1 MVSVRQARDFERAQR
16 ELSRLIERD
25 IRRTWDA
32 LDAYTVE
39 GKRDALLDL
48 IPGLVNHYGDA
59 AATIAA
65 EYFEQCVGEAAVIP
79 AFDLSDTVAGSVRYG
94 IGPAFEGRGE
104 DAVSLIVSSSQRHM
118 LQFARS
124 TMYESACVHD
134 GVYFARV
141 PEPGACEFCRMLA
154 ARGAAYTSKRS
165 ATAVTTGAREGE
177 SFHDDCS
184 CSVAA
189 ARDDSELPYNP
200 QTYYSEYVAARDASP
215 ESLVPRDGLSR
226 EAYEARVKALTG
238 DSQQAI
244 AARMRAMSGMK

>member
-1 MVSVRQARDFERAQR
+1 MVSVRQARDFDKAQR

-59 AATIAA
+59 AAAIAA
-65 EYFEQCVGEAAVIP
+65 EYFEQCVGEVATIP
-79 AFDLSDTVAGSVRYG
+79 AFAFDDAIVGSVRYG
-94 IGPAFEGRGE
+94 MGPAFAGRGD
-104 DAVSLIVSSSQRHM
+104 DALGLVVSASQRHM
-118 LQFARS
+118 LQFGRS
-124 TMYESACVHD
+124 TMYESACAHD

-141 PEPGACEFCRMLA
+141 PDPNACAFCRMLA

-165 ATAVTTGAREGE
+165 AAVVTTGTREGE
-177 SFHDDCS
+177 SFHDDCH

-189 ARDDSELPYNP
+189 ARDDSELPYSP
-200 QTYYSEYVAARDASP
+200 DKYYAEYAAARDASP
-215 ESLVPRDGLSR
+215 ESLVPRDGLSS
-226 EAYEARVKALTG
+226 EAYEARVKALRG

>member
-1 MVSVRQARDFERAQR
+1 MVSVRQARDFDRAQR

-32 LDAYTVE
+32 LDACTVE

-59 AATIAA
+59 AAAIAA
-65 EYFEQCVGEAAVIP
+65 EYFEQCVGEVATIP
-79 AFDLSDTVAGSVRYG
+79 AFAFDDAIVGSVRYG
-94 IGPAFEGRGE
+94 MGPAFAGRGD
-104 DAVSLIVSSSQRHM
+104 DALGLIVSASQRHM
-118 LQFARS
+118 LQFGRS
-124 TMYESACVHD
+124 TMYESACAHS
-134 GVYFARV
+134 GVFFARV
-141 PEPGACEFCRMLA
+141 PEPGACAFCRMLA
-154 ARGAAYTSKRS
+154 SRGAAYTSKRS
-165 ATAVTTGAREGE
+165 ATAITTGAREGE
-177 SFHDDCS
+177 SFHDDCH

-189 ARDDSELPYNP
+189 ARDDSELPYSP
-200 QTYYSEYVAARDASP
+200 DKYYAEYAAARDASP

-226 EAYEARVKALTG
+226 EAYEARVKALKG

>member
-48 IPGLVNHYGDA
+48 IPGLVNHYGDV

-65 EYFEQCVGEAAVIP
+65 EYFEQCVGEAATIP
-79 AFDLSDTVAGSVRYG
+79 AFAFDDAIAGSVRYG
-94 IGPAFEGRGE
+94 MGPAFAGRGD
-104 DAVSLIVSSSQRHM
+104 DALGLVVSASQRHM
-118 LQFARS
+118 LQFGRS
-124 TMYESACVHD
+124 TMYESACAHD

-141 PEPGACEFCRMLA
+141 PDPNACAFCRMLA

-177 SFHDDCS
+177 SFHDDCH

-189 ARDDSELPYNP
+189 ARDDSELPYSP
-200 QTYYSEYVAARDASP
+200 DKYYAEYAAARDASP
-215 ESLVPRDGLSR
+215 ESLVPRDGLSS
-226 EAYEARVKALTG
+226 EAYEARVKALKG

>member
-1 MVSVRQARDFERAQR
+1 MVSTKQARDFERAQR

-32 LDAYTVE
+32 LDAYTIE

-59 AATIAA
+59 AAAIAA

-79 AFDLSDTVAGSVRYG
+79 AFDLGDTVAGSVRYG
-94 IGPAFEGRGE
+94 IGSAFEGRGE
-104 DAVSLIVSSSQRHM
+104 DAVSLIVSASQRHM

-124 TMYESACVHD
+124 TMYESACAHD

-141 PEPGACEFCRMLA
+141 PDPNACAFCRMLA

-177 SFHDDCS
+177 SFHDDCH

-189 ARDDSELPYNP
+189 ARDDSELPYDP
-200 QTYYSEYVAARDASP
+200 EKYYTEYVAARDASP
-215 ESLVPRDGLSR
+215 ESLVPRDGLSS
-226 EAYEARVKALTG
+226 EAYKARVKALRG